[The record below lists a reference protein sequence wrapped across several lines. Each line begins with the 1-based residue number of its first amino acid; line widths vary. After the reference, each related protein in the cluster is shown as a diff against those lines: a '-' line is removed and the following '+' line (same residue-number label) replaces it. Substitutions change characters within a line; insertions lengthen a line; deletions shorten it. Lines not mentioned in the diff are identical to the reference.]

1 MKRTIALLLSALLAL
16 SATSALGSEVMTLD
30 EKLALQLQNG
40 SGLIVAADF
49 SASSDLDLSV
59 LDEQMNTLLKAL
71 LPGSRLDIKRVQGA
85 GSGNR
90 GKEDMTLTLSR
101 AGAPLADLRHTS
113 DGVLESFTSSLF
125 GGKSYASARGDG
137 LLLDLLM
144 DRGTAWPGLER
155 AIYAV
160 YGADLEWR
168 KQADAQLKAVSDK
181 LSLWLQGYT
190 RVSTER
196 DAQNQLITVNTI
208 TIPMADLKARM
219 KTLLADLYANRTLS
233 GLLREVMTAA
243 ESAAYLEPS
252 MLQGFSAAIDRLPVS
267 GNVSISRRYNAAGRT
282 LLDDMTL
289 PMGGTRGVESLH
301 YRMEAAGSDSDK
313 TLLEIAMQPKA
324 AGQSQ
329 GSFYSLSLEG
339 GPVADDP
346 GGSMHSFTGTLL
358 IRNEPEGT
366 EGFTVQAGE
375 KDDERTYEF
384 NLSYDQG
391 IEEQDAQTRQY
402 TRAQEYSLLIKPQDI
417 EGEGDQSMTLKVTLS
432 SGADTRS
439 ATRFEGT
446 FSWQDMSNET
456 KVEAAV
462 SGGSAAP
469 WLIPSGEAAGA
480 IRLDRMNES
489 ELARQKTGLQAD
501 LLAAVTR
508 LGIAFLMPKP

>member
-1 MKRTIALLLSALLAL
+1 MKRTIALLLSAILLL
-16 SATSALGSEVMTLD
+16 SASSALASETMTLD

-40 SGLIVAADF
+40 SGLTAVADF
-49 SASSDLDLSV
+49 TASSDLDLSI
-59 LDEQMNTLLKAL
+59 LDEQTNALLKAL
-71 LPGSRLDIKRVQGA
+71 LPGSRLELKSIWGA

-101 AGAPLADLRHTS
+101 ASVTLADLRHTS

-144 DRGTAWPGLER
+144 DRGTDWPGLER

-181 LSLWLQGYT
+181 LSLWLQAYT
-190 RVSTER
+190 RVSTLR
-196 DAQNQLITVNTI
+196 DTQNQLITVNTI

-252 MLQGFSAAIDRLPVS
+252 MLQGFSAAIDRLPVT
-267 GNVSISRRYNAAGRT
+267 GNVDISRRYNAAGRT
-282 LLDDMTL
+282 LLDEMTF
-289 PMGGTRGVESLH
+289 PMGGARGIESIH
-301 YRMEAAGSDSDK
+301 YRLEAAGADSDDMLIEV
-313 TLLEIAMQPKA
+313 TMQPKA
-324 AGQSQ
+324 AGRTE
-329 GSFYSLSLEG
+329 GSFYSLSFTG

-346 GGSMHSFTGTLL
+346 GGLMESYTGTLL
-358 IRNEPEGT
+358 IRNEPDGS
-366 EGFTVQAGE
+366 EGFTVKTGE
-375 KDDERTYEF
+375 QDDEKKYDF
-384 NLSYDQG
+384 NFSFDQG
-391 IEEQDAQTRQY
+391 VEQQDAQTRQY
-402 TRAQEYSLLIKPQDI
+402 TREQEYSLLLKPQNI
-417 EGEGDQSMTLKVTLS
+417 QGEGDQLITLNVTLS

-446 FSWQDMSNET
+446 FTWQDMANET
-456 KVEAAV
+456 KMEAAV
-462 SGGSAAP
+462 TGGSAAP
-469 WLIPSGEAAGA
+469 WVIPSVAAAGA
-480 IRLDRMNES
+480 IRLDRMNDL
-489 ELARQKTGLQAD
+489 ELAGQKIQLQTD
-501 LLAAVTR
+501 LLADVTR

>member
-16 SATSALGSEVMTLD
+16 SASSALGSEVMTLD

-233 GLLREVMTAA
+233 GLLREVMTSA

-339 GPVADDP
+339 GPVADDVDR
-346 GGSMHSFTGTLL
+346 GVG
-358 IRNEPEGT
+358 
-366 EGFTVQAGE
+366 V
-375 KDDERTYEF
+375 
-384 NLSYDQG
+384 
-391 IEEQDAQTRQY
+391 
-402 TRAQEYSLLIKPQDI
+402 
-417 EGEGDQSMTLKVTLS
+417 EGEAGQQVGDHRRVADARVALEHDVGPLEAQLVGFLTQPL
-432 SGADTRS
+432 GAEPAVLDHLFVADPARH
-439 ATRFEGT
+439 EQGEP
-446 FSWQDMSNET
+446 DP
-456 KVEAAV
+456 VEPA
-462 SGGSAAP
+462 
-469 WLIPSGEAAGA
+469 
-480 IRLDRMNES
+480 
-489 ELARQKTGLQAD
+489 ELRQKAHQIHRHSHSTIRKID
-501 LLAAVTR
+501 WS
-508 LGIAFLMPKP
+508 

>member
-1 MKRTIALLLSALLAL
+1 
-16 SATSALGSEVMTLD
+16 
-30 EKLALQLQNG
+30 
-40 SGLIVAADF
+40 
-49 SASSDLDLSV
+49 
-59 LDEQMNTLLKAL
+59 
-71 LPGSRLDIKRVQGA
+71 
-85 GSGNR
+85 
-90 GKEDMTLTLSR
+90 
-101 AGAPLADLRHTS
+101 
-113 DGVLESFTSSLF
+113 
-125 GGKSYASARGDG
+125 
-137 LLLDLLM
+137 
-144 DRGTAWPGLER
+144 
-155 AIYAV
+155 
-160 YGADLEWR
+160 
-168 KQADAQLKAVSDK
+168 
-181 LSLWLQGYT
+181 
-190 RVSTER
+190 
-196 DAQNQLITVNTI
+196 
-208 TIPMADLKARM
+208 
-219 KTLLADLYANRTLS
+219 
-233 GLLREVMTAA
+233 
-243 ESAAYLEPS
+243 

-366 EGFTVQAGE
+366 EGFTVQTGE
-375 KDDERTYEF
+375 QDDERTYEF

-391 IEEQDAQTRQY
+391 VEQQDPQTRQY
-402 TRAQEYSLLIKPQDI
+402 TRAQEYSLLIKPQNI
-417 EGEGDQSMTLKVTLS
+417 EGEGDQSLTLKVTLS

-456 KVEAAV
+456 KIEAAV

-469 WLIPSGEAAGA
+469 WLIPSVEAAGA

>member
-16 SATSALGSEVMTLD
+16 SASSAFASEVMTLD

-40 SGLIVAADF
+40 SGLTVTADF
-49 SASSDLDLSV
+49 SASSDLNLSV

-71 LPGSRLDIKRVQGA
+71 LSGSRLDIKSVQGA

-101 AGAPLADLRHTS
+101 AGTPLADLRHTS

-313 TLLEIAMQPKA
+313 TLLEIARQLLQP
-324 AGQSQ
+324 Q
-329 GSFYSLSLEG
+329 
-339 GPVADDP
+339 P
-346 GGSMHSFTGTLL
+346 
-358 IRNEPEGT
+358 
-366 EGFTVQAGE
+366 
-375 KDDERTYEF
+375 
-384 NLSYDQG
+384 
-391 IEEQDAQTRQY
+391 
-402 TRAQEYSLLIKPQDI
+402 
-417 EGEGDQSMTLKVTLS
+417 
-432 SGADTRS
+432 
-439 ATRFEGT
+439 
-446 FSWQDMSNET
+446 
-456 KVEAAV
+456 
-462 SGGSAAP
+462 
-469 WLIPSGEAAGA
+469 
-480 IRLDRMNES
+480 
-489 ELARQKTGLQAD
+489 
-501 LLAAVTR
+501 
-508 LGIAFLMPKP
+508 